1 MADTGSRCFDDETKF
16 VDEIFQDRIYARTS
30 RY

>member
-1 MADTGSRCFDDETKF
+1 MADTGSRCFDDETKCI
-16 VDEIFQDRIYARTS
+16 DEIFQDRIYARTS